1 MDFYDIR
8 RRTLKKDHIE
18 VYPEFYVGVSK
29 DIMIR
34 GKTFYAVW
42 NEAKGFWSTN
52 EYDVAKIVDN
62 DLKEYKKK
70 LSAETDDT
78 ISVLTLSNYSSGKW
92 NEYCN
97 FIKHSPD
104 NFTPLDS
111 KLIFSNTKVK
121 REDYA
126 SKTLPY
132 PLEQGDYSAWDEL
145 VGTLY
150 NKEERDKIEWAI
162 GAIIAGDAKDIQ
174 KFEVFYGEAGSGK
187 STILH
192 IIEKL
197 FEGYYTTFEAKALGS
212 SNNAFA
218 TEVFKTNPLV
228 AIQHDG
234 DLSRIEDNS
243 KLNSIISHEDM
254 VLNEKYKAAYTSR
267 INCFLF
273 MATNRPVKIT
283 DAKSGII
290 RRLIDVHPSNK
301 KIPRKKYDELY
312 GRIDFELGAIAYHC
326 LEVYKSLG
334 KHYYDGYRPLDMMYK
349 TDAFYNFVEDSYDVF
364 KEQNAVSLK
373 QAWDRWNLY
382 KDSASIDIKMPMY
395 KFREELKNYFASYK
409 DYARIGD
416 KQYRKYYSGF
426 LTNKFENSEKVKP
439 LPINTWLKFT
449 EDISLFDKVGANW
462 PAQEANEE
470 EKPTMPW
477 DKVTT
482 HLCDINVYKTHYV
495 RVPEN
500 HIVIDFDIKD
510 ENGAKSY
517 EKNLEAAS
525 KFPPTYA
532 ELSKSEAG
540 IHLHY
545 IYDGDVDKLEQLYD
559 KDIEIKV
566 FKGKSSLR
574 RKLTKC
580 NSIDIATINSG
591 LPLKGD
597 EPKVIDEKSIKSTTG
612 LRELIKRHLR
622 KEIVPST
629 SQSVS
634 LIKDILDKTYETDLT
649 YDISDMYNDIYSF
662 ASKSTHNPA
671 GCIKLVLKMHFKS
684 KDVEANFIEHG
695 LKFSLYAPICF
706 YDIEVFKNLLI
717 IVYKVLGQKPVK
729 MINPSPQDVHDF
741 IWNENGKLRYKLIGF
756 NNKKYDNHI
765 IFARSIGE
773 ELIEL
778 YNRSKGI
785 IDGDYN
791 AFIREAYD
799 ISYTDIYDYSSK
811 KQSLKKWEIE
821 LKIHHLE
828 NSVPWDEPVPAILW
842 DTIADYCVNDVE
854 ATEAVWLHTQEDFE
868 AREILA
874 EWSGLT
880 VNDSTND
887 HTTQIIFGDDR
898 NPQSQFNYRFMGDIP
913 EDILVLDTN
922 TFEFHE
928 EHGRTADEL
937 ISEGKFSVFDKQM
950 RPVFPGYSF
959 NKYAKVDKSMYRG
972 ISVGEGGYVYAE
984 PNMYTWVL
992 LDDIASM
999 HPSSII
1005 AEMLFGEKYTKR
1017 FKDIRDLRLLIKHKE
1032 YDKARSMFSGIFARY
1047 LQDETKAKAL
1057 SKALKIPINSVYG
1070 LTSAKFKNRCRD
1082 PRNEDNIVAKRG
1094 ALFMVNLKYEVE
1106 KRGFTVAHIKTDS
1119 IKIPNATKAITDFV
1133 EKYGKV
1139 YGYDFEVEDTYER
1152 LCLVNNAVYIAK
1164 YSEPHVDKDTGKDIW
1179 WTATG
1184 AQFQHPYVFKKLF
1197 SKDPIDFDDLCETK
1211 SVTTSMYLD
1220 LNEELPEGEHNYIFV
1235 GKAGQY
1241 CPVKPGT
1248 GGGILLREKD
1258 GKYNAVTGTTGYRWK
1273 ESESIRGTAAESEI
1287 DNGYFTK
1294 LADAAVTDIS
1304 KYGDFDWL
1312 VSNEPTPKEIH
1323 LDITSDELPF

>member
-1 MDFYDIR
+1 MDFYDIKS
-8 RRTLKKDHIE
+8 RTLKKGHIE
-18 VYPEFYVGVSK
+18 VYPEFYVGMSK

-34 GKTFYAVW
+34 GKTFYAIW
-42 NEAKGFWSTN
+42 NEAKNLWSTN
-52 EYDVAKIVDN
+52 EYDVARIVDN

-70 LSAETDDT
+70 ISEGTDDT
-78 ISVLTLSNYSSGKW
+78 ISLLTLSNYSSGKW

-97 FIKHSPD
+97 FVKHSPD
-104 NFTPLDS
+104 NFTPLDN

-132 PLEQGDYSAWDEL
+132 PLEKGDYSAWDEL

-150 NKEERDKIEWAI
+150 EKEERDKIEWAI
-162 GAIIAGDAKDIQ
+162 GAIVAGDAKDIQ

-273 MATNRPVKIT
+273 MATNKPVKIT

-290 RRLIDVHPSNK
+290 RRLIDIHPSNK
-301 KIPRKKYDELY
+301 KIPRRKYDELY
-312 GRIDFELGAIAYHC
+312 SRIDFELGAIAYHC
-326 LEVYKSLG
+326 LEVYKDLG
-334 KHYYDGYRPLDMMYK
+334 KHYYDAYRPLDMMYK
-349 TDAFYNFVEDSYDVF
+349 TDAFYNFVEDSYDLF

-373 QAWDRWNLY
+373 QAWDMY
-382 KDSASIDIKMPMY
+382 KRYCDDALVEHKLVMY

-409 DYARIGD
+409 DFARIGD
-416 KQYRKYYSGF
+416 KQFRKYYSGF
-426 LTNKFENSEKVKP
+426 LTNKFEDSEKIKP

-449 EDISLFDKVGANW
+449 ENTSLFDEVGANW
-462 PAQEANEE
+462 PAQEANDE
-470 EKPTMPW
+470 EKPSLPW
-477 DKVTT
+477 DKVKTR
-482 HLCDINVYKTHYV
+482 LCDINVYKTHYV

-525 KFPPTYA
+525 NFPPTYA
-532 ELSKSEAG
+532 ELSKSGAG

-545 IYDGDVDKLEQLYD
+545 IYDGDVNKLEQLYD

-597 EPKVIDEKSIKSTTG
+597 EPKVIDEKSIKSAAG
-612 LRELIKRHLR
+612 LRELIKRHLK

-634 LIKDILDKTYETDLT
+634 LIKDILDQTYASGLT
-649 YDISDMYNDIYSF
+649 YDVSDMYHDIYSF
-662 ASKSTHNPA
+662 ASQSTNNAP
-671 GCIKLVLKMHFKS
+671 GCIKMVLKMHFKS
-684 KDVEANFIEHG
+684 KDVEESNVEHD
-695 LKFSLYAPICF
+695 LQFSPNAKLCF
-706 YDIEVFKNLLI
+706 FDVEVFPNLFV
-717 IVYKVLGQKPVK
+717 IVYKILGQNPVR
-729 MINPSPQDVHDF
+729 MINPSPQDVHNF
-741 IWNENGKLRYKLIGF
+741 IWDENGKLRHKLIGF
-756 NNKKYDNHI
+756 NNRKYDNHI
-765 IFARSIGE
+765 IYARSLGDS
-773 ELIEL
+773 L
-778 YNRSKGI
+778 YDLYLRSQGI
-785 IDGDYN
+785 VSGDYN
-791 AFIREAYD
+791 AFINEAYD

-828 NSVPWDEPVPAILW
+828 NNIPWDKPVDPIMW
-842 DTIADYCVNDVE
+842 DKVAEYCENDVE
-854 ATEAVWLHTQEDFE
+854 ATEAVFFATQEDFE
-868 AREILA
+868 CREILA

-880 VNDSTND
+880 VNDTTND
-887 HTTQIIFGDDR
+887 HTMQIIFGDDR

-913 EDILVLDTN
+913 KDILVLDTE

-928 EHGRTADEL
+928 EHNRTAEEL
-937 ISEGKFSVFDKQM
+937 ISEGKFSVFDM
-950 RPVFPGYSF
+950 NMNPVFPGYTF

-972 ISVGEGGYVYAE
+972 ISVGEGGYVYGE
-984 PNMYTWVL
+984 PGMYIWIL

-1005 AEMLFGEKYTKR
+1005 AEKLFGKYTQR
-1017 FKDIRDLRLLIKHKE
+1017 FKDIRDLRLYIKHKE
-1032 YDKARSMFSGIFARY
+1032 YDKARSMFDGIFAKY
-1047 LQDETKAKAL
+1047 LKDDSKAKAL
-1057 SKALKIPINSVYG
+1057 STALKIPINSVYG

-1094 ALFMVNLKYEVE
+1094 ALFMVNLKFEVE

-1119 IKIPNATKAITDFV
+1119 IKIPNATKAITEFV

-1139 YGYDFEVEDTYER
+1139 YGYNFEVEDTYER

-1164 YSEPHVDKDTGKDIW
+1164 YSEPHKDKKTGKDIW

-1184 AQFQHPYVFKKLF
+1184 AQFQHPYVFKTLF
-1197 SKDPIDFDDLCETK
+1197 SKEPIEFDDLCETK

-1220 LNEELPEGEHNYIFV
+1220 NNEGMAEGEHNYIFI
-1235 GKAGQY
+1235 GRAGQY

-1273 ESESIRGTAAESEI
+1273 ESETLRNTNYESEI
-1287 DNGYFTK
+1287 DYGYFTK
-1294 LADAAVTDIS
+1294 LSDTAVTDIS
-1304 KYGDFDWL
+1304 KYGDFDWF
-1312 VSNEPTPKEIH
+1312 VSDEPTPKKVL
-1323 LDITSDELPF
+1323 LDIQSDELPF